1 MEIGSIFLILA
12 LLLVVGLFVGRPLFD
27 NKREKLITATD
38 AADHQRSTLLAE
50 RDRMLTA
57 LSELDFDYTLGKIPE
72 EDYPVQRTLLLQKGA
87 GLLRQLDALETE
99 AGAGDLGEQLEA
111 AITAR
116 RMEPSMAGDG
126 TYDRGE
132 VSARLAMPGSAED
145 EFEAM
150 LADRRR
156 ARQEK
161 AAGFC
166 PKCGQPVHKSDR
178 FCPKCGAT
186 TA

>member
-27 NKREKLITATD
+27 NKKERLITATD

-72 EDYPVQRTLLLQKGA
+72 EDYPVQRTVLLQKGA
-87 GLLRQLDALETE
+87 SLLRQLDDLETE
-99 AGAGDLGEQLEA
+99 AGAGEVREQLET
-111 AITAR
+111 AINSR
-116 RMEPSMAGDG
+116 RLETGPAGDG
-126 TYDRGE
+126 TNGRGGD
-132 VSARLAMPGSAED
+132 SARLAMPGPAED
-145 EFEAM
+145 EFEAI